1 MDPSR
6 QHERAQQASPPAPPE
21 TGDAE
26 VDAALK
32 QLHALPGEALDAHLR
47 AGEYVH
53 RVLQGRLS
61 DVGGG

>member
-32 QLHALPGEALDAHLR
+32 QLHALPGEDLDAHLR

>member
-32 QLHALPGEALDAHLR
+32 QLDALPGGDLDAHLR
-47 AGEYVH
+47 AAEYVH